1 MVAEETSQGRN
12 LLEWS
17 LTPTREAIFR
27 MVLEGKKFTGIVGEE
42 WSVTNSQGSSIF

>member
-17 LTPTREAIFR
+17 LRKPARE
-27 MVLEGKKFTGIVGEE
+27 EGKKFTGV
-42 WSVTNSQGSSIF
+42 VADTDQGSNF